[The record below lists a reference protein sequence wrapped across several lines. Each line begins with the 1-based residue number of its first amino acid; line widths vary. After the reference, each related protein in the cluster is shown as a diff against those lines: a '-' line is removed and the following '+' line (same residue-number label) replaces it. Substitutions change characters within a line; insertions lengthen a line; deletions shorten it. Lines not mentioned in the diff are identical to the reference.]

1 MIYGYAR
8 TSRKSQNIDR
18 QIRNILQFA
27 PDAIIMKES
36 YTGTTQDR
44 PVWRKLFQRLQ
55 PNDVLI
61 FDSVSRMSRNAEEGF
76 SEYEELYH
84 RGVTLIFIKE
94 PTINTEAYRSAEKD
108 AVPMTGTE
116 ADCILAG
123 VNEFLSVLRK
133 KQFKLA
139 FEQAQKEV
147 DDLHER
153 TKEGIKYLIA
163 SREHNYIYIYIVKSF
178 CQFFQLIT
186 QSSYKGLLFCVK
198 YSTIIA
204 KRFTSRFR
212 LYRVRGR
219 IRPRRQNR
227 ANSFLVSG
235 NRIDSGPGCKN
246 LWRCGN
252 SIPQRRTNCQHC
264 GIPPSER
271 VSRVVFGYSTFLLP
285 Q

>member
-1 MIYGYAR
+1 MVYGYAR
-8 TSRKSQNIDR
+8 TSRKSQNIER
-18 QIRNILQFA
+18 QIRNILQCA
-27 PDAIIMKES
+27 PDAVIIKEAH
-36 YTGTTQDR
+36 TGTTQDR

-76 SEYEELYH
+76 PEYEELYH

-116 ADCILAG
+116 ADCILSG

-153 TKEGIKYLIA
+153 TKEGMLTAKLNGKQIGRKQGSKIITKKEQA
-163 SREHNYIYIYIVKSF
+163 CKEIIQKHSKSF
-178 CQFFQLIT
+178 GGTLTDSETIKLCGCSRNSYYKYKSLLQQELLEIT
-186 QSSYKGLLFCVK
+186 
-198 YSTIIA
+198 
-204 KRFTSRFR
+204 
-212 LYRVRGR
+212 
-219 IRPRRQNR
+219 
-227 ANSFLVSG
+227 
-235 NRIDSGPGCKN
+235 
-246 LWRCGN
+246 
-252 SIPQRRTNCQHC
+252 
-264 GIPPSER
+264 
-271 VSRVVFGYSTFLLP
+271 
-285 Q
+285 